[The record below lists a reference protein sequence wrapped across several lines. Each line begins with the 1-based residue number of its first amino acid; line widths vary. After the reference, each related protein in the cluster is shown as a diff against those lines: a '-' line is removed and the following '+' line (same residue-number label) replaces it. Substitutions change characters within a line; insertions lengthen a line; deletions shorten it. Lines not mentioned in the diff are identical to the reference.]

1 MKLGPLSKL
10 KKSIAKTSK
19 MFNYNFMLVNYD
31 VIVFPDLRSIW
42 SNAEAV
48 FGMHDP

>member
-19 MFNYNFMLVNYD
+19 MFNYNVMLVN
-31 VIVFPDLRSIW
+31 SIW